1 MTEHNT
7 PSLDQI
13 RKVMKTATLL
23 IETAET
29 NLQKAKSLLSNIDSL
44 WNHIG
49 DLDAMSKEIKAN
61 SRQIEQESQDG
72 QIIYGTFDGYFMLGE
87 DLKKYP
93 VPLNYSSKSKL
104 VPGDKLKLTITSVGQ
119 LLYKLVWPCER
130 KHTRAILSKDEEDGS
145 KFIAI
150 TTDGESFGLNQA
162 AVTFFKWRAWDEI
175 YIITNK
181 EWSWRYAA
189 IEAVIKH

>member
-1 MTEHNT
+1 MAEHNT

-13 RKVMKTATLL
+13 RKVMKTVTLL

-44 WNHIG
+44 GNHIG

-61 SRQIEQESQDG
+61 SRQIEQESHDG

-119 LLYKLVWPCER
+119 LLYKLVLPCER

-162 AVTFFKWRAWDEI
+162 AVTFFK
-175 YIITNK
+175 
-181 EWSWRYAA
+181 
-189 IEAVIKH
+189 